1 MLKRE
6 NENEKS
12 QVIELYRWLFILST
26 SSLTVLHC
34 ILLDEISKIEKLLF
48 TGRRE
53 QKTVT
58 WITFN
63 PLLEKGHYHGG
74 KGYPGNSSTRTF
86 KHLRENGIYPSHTQ
100 NQPAVLMHKLCG
112 FDLFL
117 FFEKIKISCNPISSV
132 K

>member
-1 MLKRE
+1 MAF
-6 NENEKS
+6 
-12 QVIELYRWLFILST
+12 LFEYM

-63 PLLEKGHYHGG
+63 PLLEKGHYHGA

-86 KHLRENGIYPSHTQ
+86 KHLRETVYT
-100 NQPAVLMHKLCG
+100 LLTHKISVCV
-112 FDLFL
+112 FL
-117 FFEKIKISCNPISSV
+117 KIKISCNPISIV